1 MVYCCIP
8 QCTNHSAKTSRAG
21 TVVSYHKIPRN
32 LQLQRAWIAR
42 LRTRRTNL
50 PQLKNCYVCSEHFEK
65 DDFDTGPELQ
75 RQLLGKRS
83 RRCLK
88 ADAVPTKFPSST
100 SGSVPQTRGRPAS
113 DRRMK
118 RQEHEEVRLQVL
130 RLD

>member
-1 MVYCCIP
+1 MVHCCIP

-21 TVVSYHKIPRN
+21 TVVSYHKIPLN

-65 DDFDTGPELQ
+65 DDFDSGTELQ
-75 RQLLGKRS
+75 RQLLGKRT
-83 RRCLK
+83 RRRLK

-113 DRRMK
+113 ERRMK
-118 RQEHEEVRLQVL
+118 RREHEEVRLQGL